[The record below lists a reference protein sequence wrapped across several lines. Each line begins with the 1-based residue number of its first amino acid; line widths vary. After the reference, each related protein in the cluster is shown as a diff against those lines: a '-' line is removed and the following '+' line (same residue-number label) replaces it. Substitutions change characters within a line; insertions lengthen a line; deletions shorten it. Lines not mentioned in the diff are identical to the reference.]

1 MCLFKENI
9 AIRYGVNAAIV
20 AQFLWDNLDPQSNSG
35 RLRFFSD
42 EKWCRCSI
50 LMIGAHYPF
59 LTRSMVENALNVLV
73 RSYVLKKG
81 CFNENRFDKTNWY
94 AFTEFGQYLM
104 RKEGES
110 MKVQCEECRYYD
122 IRSGLCGFCMKKI
135 IREVEERK
143 NGNRQDSDENTQ

>member
-50 LMIGAHYPF
+50 LMISAHLPF
-59 LTRSMVENALNVLV
+59 SDAQHGR
-73 RSYVLKKG
+73 K
-81 CFNENRFDKTNWY
+81 C
-94 AFTEFGQYLM
+94 TE
-104 RKEGES
+104 
-110 MKVQCEECRYYD
+110 CACP
-122 IRSGLCGFCMKKI
+122 
-135 IREVEERK
+135 
-143 NGNRQDSDENTQ
+143 